1 MGWLI
6 IHYDTITSASAIHSF
21 THSLHLGVC
30 VQSTALVAGLQGR
43 DPQGLELRDAAVTGP
58 VSNATQRRQLTYCQ
72 MVKTEKRVLKIKNE
86 EVKRLNRGLLGWGEK
101 DKSKKLAQKLIDNKN
116 SNQLLQH
123 RQSDP

>member
-1 MGWLI
+1 M
-6 IHYDTITSASAIHSF
+6 
-21 THSLHLGVC
+21 
-30 VQSTALVAGLQGR
+30 QSTALVAGLQGR

-86 EVKRLNRGLLGWGEK
+86 EVKRLNRGLPGWGKK

>member
-1 MGWLI
+1 
-6 IHYDTITSASAIHSF
+6 
-21 THSLHLGVC
+21 
-30 VQSTALVAGLQGR
+30 
-43 DPQGLELRDAAVTGP
+43 
-58 VSNATQRRQLTYCQ
+58 

-86 EVKRLNRGLLGWGEK
+86 EVKRLNRGLPGGGKK